1 MRAEPTIELPPRLGT
16 ARLRPVDAASRPAS
30 MTADAS
36 APANAAAVGNTAA
49 AAETRRPARRGLG
62 LLVLLLLPALVCAA
76 AAFAGVMALDKV
88 YAARTDILF
97 HLTRSGDLAERFLAT
112 QAVVAR
118 SNAVLQP
125 VAAELGVPVDRIDR
139 ELSIE
144 FPKGGAVM
152 RIEFASPSAT
162 AALDV
167 VKLVT
172 QRYLTALRPIE
183 AAEGATH
190 QVLAAPF
197 LLDDPVWP
205 KPLQATV
212 LGALLGLAISA
223 ALVALRQRPR

>member
-1 MRAEPTIELPPRLGT
+1 MRAEPTIELPPRLG
-16 ARLRPVDAASRPAS
+16 AGRLRPVDTAPRPA
-30 MTADAS
+30 
-36 APANAAAVGNTAA
+36 PAAEAA
-49 AAETRRPARRGLG
+49 AAKAPAESRPARRIGFG
-62 LLVLLLLPALVCAA
+62 LLALLVLPALVCAA
-76 AAFAGVMALDKV
+76 AAFAGAMALDKV
-88 YAARTDILF
+88 HAARADILF

-118 SNAVLQP
+118 SNVVLQP
-125 VAAELGVPVDRIDR
+125 VAAELGVPVDRIDE
-139 ELSIE
+139 ELSID

-172 QRYLTALRPIE
+172 QRYLAALRPIE

-197 LLDDPVWP
+197 LLDEPVWP
-205 KPLQATV
+205 KPVQATV
-212 LGALLGLAISA
+212 LGGLLGLAISA
-223 ALVALRQRPR
+223 AMMALRQRPRR